1 MFTSLSMTGTG
12 MLVALAMMLLRHF
25 NINDIDENTVTSVI
39 SALGVILGFIWMI
52 WGHIRARPDLTLGL
66 IRKQ

>member
-1 MFTSLSMTGTG
+1 MTGTG

-39 SALGVILGFIWMI
+39 SSLGVILGFVWMI
-52 WGHIRARPDLTLGL
+52 WGHIRSRPDLTLGL
-66 IRKQ
+66 VRKQ